1 MKFVLNLETMLLNIR
16 CVIVYIVNLV
26 LGSFRKQGIVVSFF
40 ALEYEVGKI
49 K

>member
-1 MKFVLNLETMLLNIR
+1 MLLNIR
-16 CVIVYIVNLV
+16 CFIVYIVIIV
-26 LGSFRKQGIVVSFF
+26 LGSFRKGIVVSFL